1 MWKRLCGVAVIV
13 AVSGEAHAKPKFQ
26 LDPTEKRVVLISDLY
41 ADPTC
46 NPRQFQG
53 AVVKRLFDD
62 DHVTVAG
69 FILEL
74 PDGSRDFINVDVDLK
89 GLSLNA
95 SGRIIGGLK
104 TLLTQGHVVD
114 ITAKFCASGHIP
126 NLDAVREVPP
136 WDH

>member
-1 MWKRLCGVAVIV
+1 MLRLSVAVIV
-13 AVSGEAHAKPKFQ
+13 ALSVGSAQAEPKFQ
-26 LDPTEKRVVLISDLY
+26 LDPTSKRVVLISDLY

-53 AVVKRLFDD
+53 EVVKRLFEDD
-62 DHVTVAG
+62 RVTVAG

-74 PDGSRDFINVDVDLK
+74 PDGSRDFINVDADYE

-95 SGRIIGGLK
+95 VGWIIRGLK

-114 ITAKFCASGHIP
+114 VTVKFCASGHIP

-136 WDH
+136 LEH